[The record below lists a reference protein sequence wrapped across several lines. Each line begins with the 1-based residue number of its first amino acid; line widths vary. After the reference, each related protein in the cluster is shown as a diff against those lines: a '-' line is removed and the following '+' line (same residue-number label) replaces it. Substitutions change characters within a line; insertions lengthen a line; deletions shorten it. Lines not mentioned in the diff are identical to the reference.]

1 MRPSPSVP
9 SGPRTAEVGPRARR
23 WVSALAVAAL
33 VALGCVAAGLWQWS
47 RHQERSAAIA
57 LVETNEAAPV
67 VPLGDVLTADGALEP
82 DDVWRHVRVRGA
94 YLPGSTV
101 LLRNRPVDSV
111 PAYHVLAG
119 LELAD
124 GPLAGRVL
132 VVDRGWVPSEDAAGV
147 DDLPE
152 LPATQV
158 ELVVRLRASERLADR
173 DAPPGQVQAL
183 APTQVARAGGWTAD
197 GTLDLYAAVVAEDG
211 GAPAGLRT
219 LPGPTTDYGSHLS
232 YAFQWWV
239 FAVGAFVGAV
249 LLLRRDEADAE
260 LAGLAVTGPDVPTRA
275 ATRGGP
281 LTTNAVRAPRRRR
294 RPTAEDE
301 EDAILDAQEAARGR

>member
-1 MRPSPSVP
+1 M
-9 SGPRTAEVGPRARR
+9 GPRARR
-23 WVSALAVAAL
+23 WVSTLAVAAL
-33 VALGCVAAGLWQWS
+33 VALGCVGAGLWQWS

-57 LVETNEAAPV
+57 LVEENEAAPV
-67 VPLGDVLTADGALEP
+67 VPLADVLTPDGALDA
-82 DDVWRHVRVRGA
+82 DDVWRHVRVRGT

-101 LLRNRPVDSV
+101 LLRNRPVNSV

-119 LELAD
+119 LTLTE

-132 VVDRGWVPSEDAAGV
+132 VVDRGWVPSDDAAGV

-152 LPATQV
+152 LPAAQV
-158 ELVVRLRASERLADR
+158 DLVVRLRASERLADR

-183 APTQVARAGGWTAD
+183 APAQVARAGGWPVEE
-197 GTLDLYAAVVAEDG
+197 TLDLYTAVVQEDG

-260 LAGLAVTGPDVPTRA
+260 LAGLPAAERADVAARGPHVAPTAGR
-275 ATRGGP
+275 TPR
-281 LTTNAVRAPRRRR
+281 RRRR

-301 EDAILDAQEAARGR
+301 EDAILDAQESARGR